1 MRVLL
6 ALVVAS
12 SLATAACD
20 STGDVDQNA
29 SGTDATGA
37 GNGAGTGGTGPG
49 SGGAG
54 SGTTS
59 VTGAGGG
66 AGATGSGGSGGGLLT
81 CDPAPA
87 CDLAPPDPG
96 AAIEW
101 NHTASILAAAAG
113 DPNHRGRD
121 LFLNPGDP
129 QWVIG
134 KFSYGVTDKDIHDEA
149 VEVWLLRDCTTWE
162 MLGTTLT
169 TDDGEHPTVE
179 GVDDAGGRI
188 FFPIPEAKALGPGM
202 HRVHLVVRGDLSS
215 ADLFIDVVPAGTP
228 VFVSDVDGTL
238 TTSETEEYASLLTGA
253 ISPANPGAPEALQTL
268 VDKGYRA
275 LYLTARPEWLVGR
288 TREFL
293 DTRGFPRGLVHTT
306 LGLTGALGSAASGFK
321 TDELAMLAAKG
332 LVPEYAFGNTE
343 TDAAAY
349 EAAGIDPLDHRI
361 FFQFDDTVSGGRR
374 IESYTDLVP
383 EFEALPPL
391 CQP

>member
-6 ALVVAS
+6 ALGVAS
-12 SLATAACD
+12 SLAIVACGN
-20 STGDVDQNA
+20 TGDVDENA
-29 SGTDATGA
+29 SGTAATGA
-37 GNGAGTGGTGPG
+37 TSGAGTGGTGSG
-49 SGGAG
+49 SGGNGGGAT
-54 SGTTS
+54 SGT
-59 VTGAGGG
+59 GAAGG
-66 AGATGSGGSGGGLLT
+66 AGATGSGGSGGGAGT

-101 NHTASILAAAAG
+101 NHLESSIATTFG

-121 LFLNPGDP
+121 LFLNPGDS
-129 QWVIG
+129 QWIIG
-134 KFSYGVTDKDIHDEA
+134 KFAYGPTDKDIHDE
-149 VEVWLLRDCTTWE
+149 VVDVWLLRDCTTWE
-162 MLGTTLT
+162 MLGTALT
-169 TDDGEHPTVE
+169 SDDGDNPTVE
-179 GVDDAGGRI
+179 GVDDTGGRI

-202 HRVHLVVRGDLSS
+202 HRVHLVVRGDLSTT
-215 ADLFIDVVPAGTP
+215 DLFIEVVPAGTP

-293 DTRGFPRGLVHTT
+293 DVRGFPRGLVHTT
-306 LGLTGALGSAASGFK
+306 LGLTGALGSDASGFK

-332 LVPEYAFGNTE
+332 MVPEYAFGNTE

-349 EAAGIDPLDHRI
+349 EAGGVDPLDHRV
-361 FFQFDDTVSGGRR
+361 FFQFDDTVYGGRR
-374 IESYTDLVP
+374 IESYNDLLS
-383 EFEALPPL
+383 EFEALPPV